1 MSLEQ
6 GESKYDELE
15 ARIATF
21 PTISLPTITLEGDAN
36 GAPHGDP
43 SVYARK
49 YTGKYEHRKIA
60 GGIGHNLPQEAPE
73 AFAQAVIDVGGF
85 AGVRPL

>member
-1 MSLEQ
+1 MSLER

-43 SVYARK
+43 SAYGPK
-49 YTGKYEHRKIA
+49 YTGKYEHRNIA

-73 AFAQAVIDVGGF
+73 AFAQAVVDVSGF
-85 AGVRPL
+85 AV